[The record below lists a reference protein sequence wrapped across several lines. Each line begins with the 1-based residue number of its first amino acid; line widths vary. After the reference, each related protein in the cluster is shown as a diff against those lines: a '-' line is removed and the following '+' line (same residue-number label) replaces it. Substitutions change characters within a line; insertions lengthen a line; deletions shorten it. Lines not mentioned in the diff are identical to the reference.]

1 MSFLSPLHIAFFAAI
16 ALLALG
22 PKRFP
27 EFTKTLG
34 NTMREFRE
42 VMSSMPGRD
51 SLSVPRPDADGAATA
66 VAATP
71 APAPVAAAPAGA
83 PAAAEVTGAPASAAV
98 RSPSP
103 DAQPPAP

>member
-1 MSFLSPLHIAFFAAI
+1 MSFISPVHIAFFAAI

-34 NTMREFRE
+34 HTLREFRE
-42 VMSSMPGRD
+42 VVSGATSAV
-51 SLSVPRPDADGAATA
+51 SVDRADAAEPP

-71 APAPVAAAPAGA
+71 VPAP
-83 PAAAEVTGAPASAAV
+83 
-98 RSPSP
+98 
-103 DAQPPAP
+103 PPAPLD

>member
-1 MSFLSPLHIAFFAAI
+1 MSFVNPVHIAFFAAI

-42 VMSSMPGRD
+42 VMSG
-51 SLSVPRPDADGAATA
+51 VTTA
-66 VAATP
+66 
-71 APAPVAAAPAGA
+71 APAERGSAAEAAVAAAPVAEPVPA
-83 PAAAEVTGAPASAAV
+83 PPPASI
-98 RSPSP
+98 
-103 DAQPPAP
+103 D

>member
-1 MSFLSPLHIAFFAAI
+1 MSFVSPVHIAFFAAI

-42 VMSSMPGRD
+42 VMSGVTIATPAERH
-51 SLSVPRPDADGAATA
+51 DGSEAA
-66 VAATP
+66 VAAAATPVPEPVP
-71 APAPVAAAPAGA
+71 AP
-83 PAAAEVTGAPASAAV
+83 
-98 RSPSP
+98 
-103 DAQPPAP
+103 PPAPLD